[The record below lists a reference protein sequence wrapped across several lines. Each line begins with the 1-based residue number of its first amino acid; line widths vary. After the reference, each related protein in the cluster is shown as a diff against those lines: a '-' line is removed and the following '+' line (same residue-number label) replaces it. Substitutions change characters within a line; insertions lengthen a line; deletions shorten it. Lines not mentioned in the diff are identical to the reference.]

1 MGRRAAGP
9 GHAAVK
15 DPVQSSP
22 SGGRSRPTATTAK
35 VLATA
40 SRAPE
45 CPTESSAKVL
55 ATSSRAARHWAEEL
69 ARAALERRGWTTVA
83 ANARVPGGELD
94 LVMHDGRVLVFVE
107 VRQRRGAAQGGAAE
121 SLVARK
127 RARVRRA
134 AALWLTRH
142 GGDDRP
148 VRFDAVLVDGD
159 RHAPRLRHV
168 RDAF

>member
-1 MGRRAAGP
+1 MGRRAARAGDAALTDPARTTKSGGP
-9 GHAAVK
+9 GHA
-15 DPVQSSP
+15 
-22 SGGRSRPTATTAK
+22 
-35 VLATA
+35 
-40 SRAPE
+40 
-45 CPTESSAKVL
+45 
-55 ATSSRAARHWAEEL
+55 HWAEAL

-94 LVMHDGRVLVFVE
+94 LVMHDGASLVFVE
-107 VRQRRGAAQGGAAE
+107 VRQRAGADQGGAAE

-134 AALWLTRH
+134 AALWLARH

-159 RHAPRLRHV
+159 PRRPRLRLV

>member
-1 MGRRAAGP
+1 VGRRAARAGD
-9 GHAAVK
+9 AAL
-15 DPVQSSP
+15 SAP
-22 SGGRSRPTATTAK
+22 SRDAAAGAP
-35 VLATA
+35 
-40 SRAPE
+40 RA
-45 CPTESSAKVL
+45 
-55 ATSSRAARHWAEEL
+55 HWAEAL

-94 LVMHDGRVLVFVE
+94 LVMQDGASLVFVE
-107 VRQRRGAAQGGAAE
+107 VRQRAGAGQGGAAE

-134 AALWLTRH
+134 AALWLARH

-159 RHAPRLRHV
+159 RLRPRLRLV

>member
-9 GHAAVK
+9 RDAAVN
-15 DPVQSSP
+15 
-22 SGGRSRPTATTAK
+22 
-35 VLATA
+35 
-40 SRAPE
+40 APA
-45 CPTESSAKVL
+45 PP
-55 ATSSRAARHWAEEL
+55 HWAEAL

-94 LVMHDGRVLVFVE
+94 LVMHDGRALVFVE
-107 VRQRRGAAQGGAAE
+107 VRQRRGARQGGAAE
-121 SLVARK
+121 SLVGRK

-134 AALWLTRH
+134 AALWLARH

-159 RHAPRLRHV
+159 RDAPRVRLV

>member
-1 MGRRAAGP
+1 MGRRPARAGDATLTEP
-9 GHAAVK
+9 QRDVAE
-15 DPVQSSP
+15 
-22 SGGRSRPTATTAK
+22 PTPP
-35 VLATA
+35 
-40 SRAPE
+40 RA
-45 CPTESSAKVL
+45 
-55 ATSSRAARHWAEEL
+55 HWAEAL

-94 LVMHDGRVLVFVE
+94 LVMHDGASLVFVE
-107 VRQRRGAAQGGAAE
+107 VRQRAGAGQGGAAE

-134 AALWLTRH
+134 AALWLARH

-159 RHAPRLRHV
+159 PRSPRLRLV

>member
-1 MGRRAAGP
+1 MGRRSAGA
-9 GHAAVK
+9 GDAAVK

-35 VLATA
+35 VLATE
-40 SRAPE
+40 SRAPVRQAE
-45 CPTESSAKVL
+45 SGAKVIATES
-55 ATSSRAARHWAEEL
+55 RAPMHWAEAL
-69 ARAALERRGWTTVA
+69 ARSALERRGWRTVA

-94 LVMHDGRVLVFVE
+94 LVMHDGRSLVFVE
-107 VRQRRGAAQGGAAE
+107 VRQRRGGEQGGAAE

-134 AALWLTRH
+134 AALWLARH

-159 RHAPRLRHV
+159 RHAPRLRLV

>member
-1 MGRRAAGP
+1 MGRRPAGA
-9 GHAAVK
+9 GDAAVK
-15 DPVQSSP
+15 DPV
-22 SGGRSRPTATTAK
+22 RST
-35 VLATA
+35 
-40 SRAPE
+40 S
-45 CPTESSAKVL
+45 SSAKGH
-55 ATSSRAARHWAEEL
+55 AHWAEAL
-69 ARAALERRGWTTVA
+69 ARVALERRGWTTLA

-94 LVMHDGRVLVFVE
+94 LVMHDGRALVFIE
-107 VRQRRGAAQGGAAE
+107 VRQRRSEAQGGAAE

-134 AALWLTRH
+134 AALWLARH

-159 RHAPRLRHV
+159 RHAPRLRLV

>member
-1 MGRRAAGP
+1 MGRRAAGA
-9 GHAAVK
+9 GDAALK
-15 DPVQSSP
+15 GPV
-22 SGGRSRPTATTAK
+22 
-35 VLATA
+35 
-40 SRAPE
+40 
-45 CPTESSAKVL
+45 
-55 ATSSRAARHWAEEL
+55 HWAEAL
-69 ARAALERRGWTTVA
+69 AREALERRGWTTVA

-94 LVMHDGRVLVFVE
+94 LVMHDGRALVFVE

-134 AALWLTRH
+134 AALWLARH

-159 RHAPRLRHV
+159 HHAPRVRHV
-168 RDAF
+168 QDAF

>member
-1 MGRRAAGP
+1 MGRRAAGA

-15 DPVQSSP
+15 GPVRPTKSGAKERATESRAPVQSS
-22 SGGRSRPTATTAK
+22 PTATTAK
-35 VLATA
+35 E
-40 SRAPE
+40 RA
-45 CPTESSAKVL
+45 TESHAPK
-55 ATSSRAARHWAEEL
+55 HWAEAL

-94 LVMHDGRVLVFVE
+94 LVMHDGRALVFVE
-107 VRQRRGAAQGGAAE
+107 VRQRRGEAQGGAAE

-134 AALWLTRH
+134 AALWLARH

-148 VRFDAVLVDGD
+148 IRFDAVLVDGD
-159 RHAPRLRHV
+159 RRAPRLRLV

>member
-1 MGRRAAGP
+1 VGRRAARAGDAALRDAARPATPGEP
-9 GHAAVK
+9 GHA
-15 DPVQSSP
+15 
-22 SGGRSRPTATTAK
+22 
-35 VLATA
+35 
-40 SRAPE
+40 
-45 CPTESSAKVL
+45 
-55 ATSSRAARHWAEEL
+55 HWAEAL

-94 LVMHDGRVLVFVE
+94 LVMHDGASLVFVE
-107 VRQRRGAAQGGAAE
+107 VRQRAGAGHGGAAE

-134 AALWLTRH
+134 AALWLARH

-159 RHAPRLRHV
+159 ARRPRLRHV

>member
-1 MGRRAAGP
+1 VGRRAAGT
-9 GHAAVK
+9 GDAAVRVRARSTK
-15 DPVQSSP
+15 SGVPV
-22 SGGRSRPTATTAK
+22 RPTASGAK
-35 VLATA
+35 PLATQ
-40 SRAPE
+40 
-45 CPTESSAKVL
+45 
-55 ATSSRAARHWAEEL
+55 SRAARHWAEEL
-69 ARAALERRGWTTVA
+69 ARAALERRGWTTVE

-94 LVMHDGRVLVFVE
+94 LVMHDGHSLVFVE
-107 VRQRRGAAQGGAAE
+107 VRQRRGEEHGGAAE

-134 AALWLTRH
+134 AALWLARH

-159 RHAPRLRHV
+159 RRAPRLRLV

>member
-1 MGRRAAGP
+1 MGRRSAGA
-9 GHAAVK
+9 GDAAVK
-15 DPVQSSP
+15 GPVQSSP
-22 SGGRSRPTATTAK
+22 SGARSRPTSSTAP
-35 VLATA
+35 
-40 SRAPE
+40 AP
-45 CPTESSAKVL
+45 A
-55 ATSSRAARHWAEEL
+55 HWAEAL
-69 ARAALERRGWTTVA
+69 ARAALERRGWRTVA

-94 LVMHDGRVLVFVE
+94 LVMHDGRSLVFVE
-107 VRQRRGAAQGGAAE
+107 VRQRRGEEQGGAAE

-134 AALWLTRH
+134 AALWLARH

-159 RHAPRLRHV
+159 HRAPRLRLV